1 MCDYNVTIKEE
12 KIYSVKGKAG
22 MRYEEPTME
31 IILFE
36 PEQVRTVV
44 ATSPEGENSENGNWS
59 IPF

>member
-44 ATSPEGENSENGNWS
+44 ATSPEGENSENGN
-59 IPF
+59 